1 MSTND
6 NIKDFTDTFK
16 QVLETFNENLK
27 QQLTDKFSNK
37 KALTFKEE
45 IIEMKN
51 KYGMNIQEVKLI
63 KQQKKLKIK
72 KECIL
77 SLKKKLII

>member
-51 KYGMNIQEVKLI
+51 KYGMDIPEDQI
-63 KQQKKLKIK
+63 D
-72 KECIL
+72 
-77 SLKKKLII
+77 

>member
-45 IIEMKN
+45 IIKMKN
-51 KYGMNIQEVKLI
+51 KYGMNIPEDQIVK
-63 KQQKKLKIK
+63 Q
-72 KECIL
+72 
-77 SLKKKLII
+77 